1 MWKWLV
7 RFSKDVW
14 DPTWEYRELTRRRLE
29 DIFAKQDAE
38 MKQRDEAAEKQMEE
52 YRRRQQ

>member
-1 MWKWLV
+1 MWEWLV

-14 DPTWEYRELTRRRLE
+14 DPTWKYRELTRRRLE

-38 MKQRDEAAEKQMEE
+38 MKQRDEAREKKRAK
-52 YRRRQQ
+52 YYGRSK

>member
-38 MKQRDEAAEKQMEE
+38 MKQRDESLEKKRAEYYGRSK
-52 YRRRQQ
+52 

>member
-1 MWKWLV
+1 MWEWLV

-38 MKQRDEAAEKQMEE
+38 MKQRDEAREKKRAK
-52 YRRRQQ
+52 YYGRSK

>member
-1 MWKWLV
+1 MWEWLV

-14 DPTWEYRELTRRRLE
+14 DPTWKYRELTRRRLE

-38 MKQRDEAAEKQMEE
+38 MKQRDEAREKKRAEYYGRSK
-52 YRRRQQ
+52 

>member
-1 MWKWLV
+1 MWEWLV